1 MVAPCREGI
10 TNKDLAKYISHGTVL
25 PTSYNAG
32 MVINKKYVMR
42 PCPPFFSVVSGQ
54 VTRSEIFASRDTV
67 LGGETRPVCRD
78 VAFGS
83 YTVTKVSAE

>member
-10 TNKDLAKYISHGTVL
+10 TNKDLAKPISHGTVL

-32 MVINKKYVMR
+32 MIINKKCLVR
-42 PCPPFFSVVSGQ
+42 HCPPFSSVVSGP

-83 YTVTKVSAE
+83 HPVTQVSAE